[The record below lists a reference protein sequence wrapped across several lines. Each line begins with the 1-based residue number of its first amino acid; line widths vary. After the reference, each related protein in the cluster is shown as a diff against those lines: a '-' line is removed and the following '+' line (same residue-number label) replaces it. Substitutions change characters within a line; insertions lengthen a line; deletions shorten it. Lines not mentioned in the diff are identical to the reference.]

1 MQPGELPFS
10 TVLVDDRMTYF
21 ELSYY
26 WREARRAGAPL
37 PPVRMWL
44 LHGHANNS
52 AESTDPMRPEE
63 GGRVLVV
70 HLTPA
75 YLPLVATDFTTFR
88 TVEHLTVPLGGG
100 VNRELEIS
108 IGEGFAPLP
117 RDEAFEARFRQQ
129 MGQD

>member
-1 MQPGELPFS
+1 LN
-10 TVLVDDRMTYF
+10 
-21 ELSYY
+21 YY
-26 WREARRAGAPL
+26 WRHARRDGAPL
-37 PPVRMWL
+37 PPIRMWL

-52 AESTDPMRPEE
+52 AESSDPMRPEE

-75 YLPLVATDFTTFR
+75 YLPLVATDFSSFR

-108 IGEGFAPLP
+108 IGEGFVPLP
-117 RDEAFEARFRQQ
+117 RDAAFEERFRQQ
-129 MGQD
+129 SGVH

>member
-1 MQPGELPFS
+1 
-10 TVLVDDRMTYF
+10 
-21 ELSYY
+21 
-26 WREARRAGAPL
+26 
-37 PPVRMWL
+37 MWL

-52 AESTDPMRPEE
+52 AESSDPMRVEE

-75 YLPLVATDFTTFR
+75 YLPLVATDFSSFR

-117 RDEAFEARFRQQ
+117 RDAAFEERFQQ
-129 MGQD
+129 LQNGGR

>member
-1 MQPGELPFS
+1 
-10 TVLVDDRMTYF
+10 MTYF

-26 WREARRAGAPL
+26 WRQARREGAPL
-37 PPVRMWL
+37 PPIRMWL
-44 LHGHANNS
+44 LHGTANNS
-52 AESTDPMRPEE
+52 AESTDPMRVEE

-75 YLPLVATDFTTFR
+75 YLPLVATDFTSFR

-117 RDEAFEARFRQQ
+117 RDDAFEERFRQQ
-129 MGQD
+129 MGID